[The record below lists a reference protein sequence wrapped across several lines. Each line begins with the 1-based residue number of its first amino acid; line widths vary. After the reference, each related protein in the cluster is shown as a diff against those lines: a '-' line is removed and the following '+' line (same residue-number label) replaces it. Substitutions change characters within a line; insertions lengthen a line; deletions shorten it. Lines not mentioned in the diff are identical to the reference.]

1 MIKLSEN
8 NYDEVLD
15 LVFNK
20 ALSDN
25 NLIKEHIYLRSDYIP
40 DNLPFRES
48 QIISIGQSLSPILRN
63 TKCSNLILYGKTGT
77 GKTVVAKYVTNKL
90 IQRTHESNLKV
101 RLAYT
106 NTRIAG
112 TSYRV
117 LSDLADSINLE
128 IPFTGIA
135 VSEVLQR
142 IIDKISQNKY
152 IIVFV
157 LDEIDYLVKTYGD
170 NLLYELTRSSDK
182 FNPGSL
188 SIIGIS
194 NDLQFKE
201 YLDTRV
207 LSSLSEEE
215 LVFPPYTTEELRAI
229 LEQRSKLAFSKQ
241 TYSLAAINLCAAL
254 AGSEHGDARRAI
266 DLLRIS
272 AEIAEREEGSNQ
284 LEEKHVRIALQ
295 KIDRDRTYD
304 ALNSL
309 PLQAKI
315 VLLSVLNFSSTISTG
330 DVYDKYCNTC
340 KKIGIEILTQR
351 RISGLLSELDLLGL
365 ITGCV
370 ISQGRYGRSKRIHAL
385 ISFQTVKEVFVEDP
399 VLSPLL

>member
-1 MIKLSEN
+1 MIKLSNN
-8 NYDEVLD
+8 NYDEVLN

-25 NLIKEHIYLRSDYIP
+25 NLIKEHMYLRSDYIP

-63 TKCSNLILYGKTGT
+63 TKCSNLLLYGKTGT

-90 IQRTHESNLKV
+90 IQRTHELNLKV

-117 LSDLADSINLE
+117 LSNLADSINLE

-152 IIVFV
+152 IIIFV

-182 FNPGSL
+182 FSPGSL

-241 TYSLAAINLCAAL
+241 TYSSGAINLCAAL

-272 AEIAEREEGSNQ
+272 AEIAEREEGDNQ

-315 VLLSVLNFSSTISTG
+315 VLLSVLHFDSTISTG
-330 DVYDKYCNTC
+330 DVYNKYCDTC
-340 KKIGIEILTQR
+340 KKIGIEILTHR

-365 ITGCV
+365 ITGSV
-370 ISQGRYGRSKRIHAL
+370 ISQGRYGRSKRIRAL
-385 ISFQTVKEVFVEDP
+385 ISFQTVKEVFVEDT
-399 VLSPLL
+399 VISPLL

>member
-1 MIKLSEN
+1 VIKLSNN
-8 NYDEVLD
+8 NYDEVLN

-25 NLIKEHIYLRSDYIP
+25 NLIKEHMYLRSDYIP
-40 DNLPFRES
+40 NNLPFRES

-63 TKCSNLILYGKTGT
+63 TKCSNLLLYGKTGT

-90 IQRTHESNLKV
+90 IQRTHELNLKV

-117 LSDLADSINLE
+117 L
-128 IPFTGIA
+128 
-135 VSEVLQR
+135 QR
-142 IIDKISQNKY
+142 IIDRISQNKY
-152 IIVFV
+152 IIIFV

-182 FNPGSL
+182 FSPGSL

-207 LSSLSEEE
+207 ISSLSEEE

-241 TYSLAAINLCAAL
+241 TYSSGAINLCAAL

-272 AEIAEREEGSNQ
+272 AEIAEREEGDNQ

-315 VLLSVLNFSSTISTG
+315 VLLSVLYFDSTISTG
-330 DVYDKYCNTC
+330 DVYNKYCDTC
-340 KKIGIEILTQR
+340 KKIGIEILTHR

-365 ITGCV
+365 ITGSV

-399 VLSPLL
+399 VISPLL